1 MTCVAE
7 ELIVEGPYD
16 SLHQPDVGVRST
28 YTALSSYANT
38 PTTGT
43 GQHQHLLN
51 MVIIMSPYTNTVSI
65 NTY

>member
-1 MTCVAE
+1 MTGVAE
-7 ELIVEGPYD
+7 EPIVEGPYD

-43 GQHQHLLN
+43 GQHQHLLS